1 MSIQR
6 WDDNGP
12 SPFGMYVLFSDHV
25 AAVAEAYELGRTDG
39 ILLGEEKSH
48 RDSVIVHEGAAEN
61 RGYRKGYDA
70 GLDAARDA
78 VIAYSEERIIK
89 TGHPNMSEDI
99 TAALRVAAARIDAL
113 RGEQ

>member
-25 AAVAEAYELGRTDG
+25 AAVAEAEQRVLDENVTRWREELRQSNAYER
-39 ILLGEEKSH
+39 
-48 RDSVIVHEGAAEN
+48 AA
-61 RGYRKGYDA
+61 A
-70 GLDAARDA
+70 LDAARDA